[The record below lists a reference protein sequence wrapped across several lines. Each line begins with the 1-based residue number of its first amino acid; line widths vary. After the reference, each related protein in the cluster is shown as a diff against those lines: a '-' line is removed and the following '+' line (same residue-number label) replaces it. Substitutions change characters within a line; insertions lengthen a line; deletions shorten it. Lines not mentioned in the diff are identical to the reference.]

1 MPVTQNLKP
10 KTVSVSNKSIKQL
23 NMQGLEMM
31 PEPQVPPLGFTF
43 TDFRLEDFP
52 IPNILDGALRTT
64 TSFTE
69 MTTGLVKDKIKLTS
83 PSGNKYQIERLL
95 AESTYGNLDIA
106 SCTSAQT
113 LTPISVAIKNYSKK
127 IIEEKFTN
135 CKENPF
141 KEIAAMQ
148 LLKPNGIQGR
158 NIVNLIECFQDNEYI
173 YVVLEYYE
181 KGEFYGNLLS
191 LGTLTENQVLT
202 YFKEIL
208 RGMTFL
214 QEKRICHMD
223 LSLENLVLSSDG
235 RVVIIIDFG
244 LCRLVDIHPE
254 SGAIIPLPLIG
265 NPYGKINYIAPEMFA
280 KRPFNGFTADIWSL
294 GVILFRLL
302 VGRFPIQ
309 VCRNMTTLNQIYVHM
324 AAILSVVKSNIKPN
338 MSDNAFDL
346 LCGVLTVNPNERF
359 TLTQILNHP
368 FINT

>member
-1 MPVTQNLKP
+1 
-10 KTVSVSNKSIKQL
+10 
-23 NMQGLEMM
+23 MQGLEMM

-191 LGTLTENQVLT
+191 LGALTENQVLT

-223 LSLENLVLSSDG
+223 LSLENL
-235 RVVIIIDFG
+235 
-244 LCRLVDIHPE
+244 
-254 SGAIIPLPLIG
+254 
-265 NPYGKINYIAPEMFA
+265 
-280 KRPFNGFTADIWSL
+280 
-294 GVILFRLL
+294 
-302 VGRFPIQ
+302 
-309 VCRNMTTLNQIYVHM
+309 
-324 AAILSVVKSNIKPN
+324 
-338 MSDNAFDL
+338 
-346 LCGVLTVNPNERF
+346 
-359 TLTQILNHP
+359 
-368 FINT
+368 